1 MRCEW
6 PSCKKESFLTKEDFT
21 RHLHH
26 HRDEVKGNFV
36 VPGACQW
43 PGCRSRL
50 SGTQF
55 KTEAGF
61 DQHVKLH
68 MKSHWCEVPGCKH
81 REGFARQYDLTRH
94 LKTHSKERE
103 FKCPDSGCTSNS
115 LGFSRKDK
123 LDAHIKARHPY
134 LMNIIQSL
142 RCDVHGCA
150 TKKPFN
156 TIEDLK
162 AHFVTTHEYNRQ
174 HRCPVESCTR
184 HSNGFTA
191 SAKLVKHIEA
201 EHDPPMCTF
210 DHCDFRSL
218 GRVMDR
224 HVQQYHQGIFNSWEC
239 KLPGCE
245 ESRSKF
251 GYERLRA
258 HLSHHHDIKGKNY
271 SFSLLCAAERGDKS
285 YFSDQPFVPCKYCSK
300 LKTHPNQNDM

>member
-191 SAKLVKHIEA
+191 LAKLSKHIEA
-201 EHDPPMCTF
+201 EHDPPKCTF

-218 GRVMDR
+218 GNVMDQHIR
-224 HVQQYHQGIFNSWEC
+224 QYHQGVWEC

-258 HLSHHHDIKGKNY
+258 HLSHHHDIEDQTY
-271 SFSLLCAAERGDKS
+271 ISLSAASQGNMS
-285 YFSDQPFVPCKYCSK
+285 YFSHQLFVTCKYCSK
-300 LKTHPNQNDM
+300 LETQPNQNDV